1 MQLVTY
7 IRTSPK
13 FVRTYVYTY
22 ICGMVYCWLTAN
34 IRTYI
39 HSSVPLAIITVH
51 CVYILHTFGNC
62 VGKTSKSK
70 LQSHPANSLLG
81 MMSSYHSDDE
91 DDHMVDSED
100 KVVDETESSR
110 VTLETTG
117 SKQSQ
122 LDEQVADFLQ
132 VSVSL
137 ETVVFKISVCV

>member
-1 MQLVTY
+1 
-7 IRTSPK
+7 
-13 FVRTYVYTY
+13 
-22 ICGMVYCWLTAN
+22 
-34 IRTYI
+34 
-39 HSSVPLAIITVH
+39 
-51 CVYILHTFGNC
+51 
-62 VGKTSKSK
+62 
-70 LQSHPANSLLG
+70 

-137 ETVVFKISVCV
+137 ETVVFKISVCVWQMFRDPEQTLRILVLLFAVGYLVEHPICGG